1 MKPNRILFGFR
12 TLQILAGAGFAIAIM
27 IFASTSWWGR
37 AETNDVPAEMFPA
50 NLADALKEEIEL
62 GRMRIQRNPNAGS
75 FGSLGELCVANKLL
89 RQAEWCFRKASLLAP
104 DDPKWIYQLAMMAEK
119 VDLVRAIELYDK
131 VLSLDR
137 SVEAVHYHRG
147 LALARVG
154 RFEEAEQSL
163 TTAGEMSQQHPLVL
177 KALSQLRMMQGD
189 GVGAISFIRQAVS
202 DHRAGLDIV
211 EEAKRLLMRQSP
223 HDSTA
228 APSLAD
234 ANTLRSQVT
243 PPLPEPW
250 MEGVAR
256 RLPKTK
262 EVGVRA
268 GTLAS
273 QQQHKAARAMYERLM
288 RMQDRNSRAH
298 TAHAMVLMNAGNDQ
312 QALEEMNKVC
322 KEFPHD
328 ALVFSSR
335 GTIEAHLENFPAAI
349 KSFEEAVRL
358 KPDFVDAHRALLL
371 IFQLQQLT
379 DQVDAEFRTLL
390 ALLPA
395 DQELR
400 EQYAVFQRDRSQQQ
414 DRNEP
419 EQ

>member
-104 DDPKWIYQLAMMAEK
+104 DDPKWTYQLARIAEK

-163 TTAGEMSQQHPLVL
+163 KTAGEMSQQHPLVL
-177 KALSQLRMMQGD
+177 KTLSQLRMMQGD
-189 GVGAISFIRQAVS
+189 GVGALDLIRRAAS
-202 DHRAGLDIV
+202 DNRAGLDIV
-211 EEAKRLLMRQSP
+211 EEAKRLLKQQSP
-223 HDSTA
+223 HDQTSTS
-228 APSLAD
+228 SL
-234 ANTLRSQVT
+234 LEVGPLKPKIT

-250 MEGVAR
+250 MEGVTR
-256 RLPKTK
+256 HLPQTA
-262 EVGVRA
+262 EIAAQASVFS
-268 GTLAS
+268 S
-273 QQQHKAARAMYERLM
+273 QQQHKSALELYERLM
-288 RMQDRNSRAH
+288 RIEDRNSRAA
-298 TAHAMVLMNAGNDQ
+298 TAHAVELMNAGKVQ
-312 QALEEMNKVC
+312 AALEEMKKVC
-322 KEFPHD
+322 EEFPHD
-328 ALVFSSR
+328 ALAFSSR
-335 GTIEAHLENFPAAI
+335 GTIEVQLEDFPAAI
-349 KSFEEAVRL
+349 KS
-358 KPDFVDAHRALLL
+358 
-371 IFQLQQLT
+371 
-379 DQVDAEFRTLL
+379 
-390 ALLPA
+390 
-395 DQELR
+395 
-400 EQYAVFQRDRSQQQ
+400 
-414 DRNEP
+414 
-419 EQ
+419 